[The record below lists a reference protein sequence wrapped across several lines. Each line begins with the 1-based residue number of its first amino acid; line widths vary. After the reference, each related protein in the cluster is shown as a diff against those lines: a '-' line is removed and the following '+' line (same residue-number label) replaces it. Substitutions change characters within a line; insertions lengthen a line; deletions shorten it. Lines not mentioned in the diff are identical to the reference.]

1 MSLFSCRLLSLLVS
15 LLWILF
21 CVHGPLGV
29 SNCSMC
35 VQEKVNSVDL
45 LMLWSYHFQRE
56 FKSRTKFEKE
66 FDVGQNLIKFCTSFI
81 FWTSIHSYVQ

>member
-1 MSLFSCRLLSLLVS
+1 MDLVLCIWS
-15 LLWILF
+15 IRGFKLQH
-21 CVHGPLGV
+21 V
-29 SNCSMC
+29 CSR
-35 VQEKVNSVDL
+35 KGNSVDL
-45 LMLWSYHFQRE
+45 LMLWSYHFRRK